1 MTYRG
6 KLLFVDSIA
15 DDFDTTLKNVSSL
28 DVHVDGETA
37 YVYAG
42 SSSEHGVT
50 QLIVDLSRSGE
61 DLRGG
66 PVRETIIGTEFD
78 DVIWGMG
85 MSDVLDGGAGNDR
98 LIDGRGRDHLTGGP
112 GADIFEFIADGR
124 SDFVYDF
131 DPTEDRIDLT
141 GFDVNHYDDITV
153 GPRIRGAAVLVGE
166 DVIRL
171 YNPDGGPYD
180 MELFSKDNFIFL

>member
-1 MTYRG
+1 V
-6 KLLFVDSIA
+6 VD
-15 DDFDTTLKNVSSL
+15 
-28 DVHVDGETA
+28 
-37 YVYAG
+37 
-42 SSSEHGVT
+42 
-50 QLIVDLSRSGE
+50 
-61 DLRGG
+61 
-66 PVRETIIGTEFD
+66 TITGTEFD

-85 MSDVLDGGAGNDR
+85 MSDEINGGAGNDR

-112 GADIFEFIADGR
+112 GADIFEFTADGR

-141 GFDVNHYDDITV
+141 EFDANHYDDITV
-153 GPRIRGAAVLVGE
+153 GPRERGAAVLVGD

-180 MELFSKDNFIFL
+180 MELFSEDNFIFL